1 MMQSFLFLAT
11 LLFCLRLASPFWHGG
26 LCPTRQAFLSR
37 RASLSLLQ
45 GKTFSA
51 GDGDDGEAT
60 DEELEA
66 LADNLPSKRMRSSL
80 SSKKGK
86 KPKPAPAR
94 AEFSRVINVASV
106 PDKRA
111 VLCKLLAKPAE
122 RAGLALRFD
131 LPELSY
137 FAANV
142 TVRRRDPYS
151 LLIEGSIDA
160 HITASTLL
168 PPQEIKAEFDTLVL
182 DNLTSGKV
190 SGLTFEDATD
200 YDEEIGSNGD
210 IDIGEIAAQYF
221 SLELFS

>member
-1 MMQSFLFLAT
+1 MQCVLILFAILFLPLTSPLWHGAICPWQSCGCRRTSASFL
-11 LLFCLRLASPFWHGG
+11 C
-26 LCPTRQAFLSR
+26 
-37 RASLSLLQ
+37 
-45 GKTFSA
+45 GKSFSA
-51 GDGDDGEAT
+51 GDVDDDGREAT

-94 AEFSRVINVASV
+94 AEFSRIINVASI

-142 TVRRRDPYS
+142 TVRRRDPYT
-151 LLIEGSIDA
+151 LLIEGTIEA
-160 HITASTLL
+160 RITASTLL
-168 PPQEIKAEFDTLVL
+168 PPQEVQADFDTLVL
-182 DNLTSGKV
+182 DNLSSGKV